1 MKSIILLGDGMAD
14 GPVAELGNL
23 TPLAAARK
31 PAMNRIAR
39 EGRSGLFRTLEPG
52 MSSGSAAANLSVLGY
67 DPCLLFPNGDGRSVL
82 EAASLGIELAGDDLA
97 LRANLIT
104 IEDGRI
110 RSHSAG
116 HISSGE
122 ARVLIEE
129 LSDRFRDRGIRLYP
143 GLSYRHILV
152 MPGGNPAI
160 SCTPPHDHLG
170 LEFEPLMVKPASPS
184 AKATADLLNGL
195 ILDSRPSLET
205 HEVNRKR
212 KAGGKLPANSIWP
225 WSPGIKPRI
234 MTLQDRFQI
243 SSGAVICAVDLIKG
257 IGKYAG
263 LEVVDVP
270 GATGGYDTDYEA
282 KADACLESIRTHDF
296 VYVHVEAPDEAGHE
310 KNAALKKNCIED
322 LDSRLVARILDGLG
336 ESIRGVR
343 IALLTDHPTPVATGA
358 HARDP
363 VPVSIMGPGF
373 EPDSVDRYD
382 ESSASRG
389 GLGMLAGDEF
399 IRMMLKKA

>member
-1 MKSIILLGDGMAD
+1 
-14 GPVAELGNL
+14 
-23 TPLAAARK
+23 
-31 PAMNRIAR
+31 
-39 EGRSGLFRTLEPG
+39 
-52 MSSGSAAANLSVLGY
+52 
-67 DPCLLFPNGDGRSVL
+67 
-82 EAASLGIELAGDDLA
+82 
-97 LRANLIT
+97 
-104 IEDGRI
+104 
-110 RSHSAG
+110 
-116 HISSGE
+116 
-122 ARVLIEE
+122 
-129 LSDRFRDRGIRLYP
+129 
-143 GLSYRHILV
+143 
-152 MPGGNPAI
+152 
-160 SCTPPHDHLG
+160 
-170 LEFEPLMVKPASPS
+170 LEFEPLMIKPASPS
-184 AKATADLLNGL
+184 AKATADLLNRL
-195 ILDSRPSLET
+195 ILDSRPLLEG
-205 HEVNRKR
+205 HDVNRKR

-282 KADACLESIRTHDF
+282 KADACLESIRTHGL

-310 KNAALKKNCIED
+310 KNAVLKKKCIED
-322 LDSRLVARILDGLG
+322 LDSRLVARILEGLG
-336 ESIRGVR
+336 DSIRDTR

-373 EPDSVDRYD
+373 GPDSVDRYD

-399 IRMMLKKA
+399 IRMMLENS

>member
-14 GPVAELGNL
+14 GPVAELGNQ

-31 PAMNRIAR
+31 PAMDRIAR

-67 DPCLLFPNGDGRSVL
+67 DPRVLFPNGDGRSVL
-82 EAASLGIELAGDDLA
+82 EAASLGIELAAEDLA
-97 LRANLIT
+97 LRVNLIT
-104 IEDGRI
+104 IEDGKI
-110 RSHSAG
+110 RSHSSG
-116 HISSGE
+116 HISSAE
-122 ARVLIEE
+122 SRILIEA
-129 LSDRFRDRGIRLYP
+129 LALRFRDRGIRLVP
-143 GLSYRHILV
+143 GLSYRHLLV
-152 MPGGNPAI
+152 VPGGNPAL

-170 LEFEPLMVKPASPS
+170 SAFEPLLVRPESPEAKP
-184 AKATADLLNGL
+184 TADLLNGL
-195 ILDSRPSLET
+195 IRDSQPLLDS
-205 HEVNRKR
+205 HEVNRER
-212 KAGGKLPANSIWP
+212 TATGKLPANSIWP
-225 WSPGIKPRI
+225 WSPGIKPQI
-234 MTLQDRFQI
+234 QTLQERFRI

-263 LEVVDVP
+263 LEVKDVP

-282 KADACLESIRTHDF
+282 KADACLEAIRSHDL

-310 KNAALKKNCIED
+310 KNAVLKKKCIED

-336 ESIRGVR
+336 DSIRDTR

-358 HARDP
+358 HGRDP

-373 EPDSVDRYD
+373 EPDGIDRYD

-389 GLGMLAGDEF
+389 QLGMLAGDAF
-399 IRMMLKKA
+399 IKLILNV